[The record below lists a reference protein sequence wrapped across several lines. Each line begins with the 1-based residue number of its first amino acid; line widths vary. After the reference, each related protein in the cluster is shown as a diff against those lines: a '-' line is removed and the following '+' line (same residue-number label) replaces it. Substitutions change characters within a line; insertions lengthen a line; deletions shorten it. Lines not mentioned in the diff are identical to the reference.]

1 MEELFLC
8 MLSLQ
13 FMLGELIVKVKN
25 ELFGMYVKVKNKL
38 FEMLQ
43 LILFAGGICKQNKV
57 DCFTFFNIFFF
68 TNPPFAQTK
77 KKTQRFME
85 LNNS

>member
-1 MEELFLC
+1 MH
-8 MLSLQ
+8 
-13 FMLGELIVKVKN
+13 
-25 ELFGMYVKVKNKL
+25 VKVKNKL

-43 LILFAGGICKQNKV
+43 LILSAGGICKQNKV

-68 TNPPFAQTK
+68 LQIHLSHKVKNP
-77 KKTQRFME
+77 QRFME